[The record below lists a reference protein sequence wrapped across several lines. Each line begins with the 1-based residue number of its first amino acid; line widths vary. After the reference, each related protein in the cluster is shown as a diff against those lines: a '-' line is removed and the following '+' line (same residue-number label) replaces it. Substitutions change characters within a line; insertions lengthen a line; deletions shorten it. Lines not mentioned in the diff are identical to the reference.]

1 MTPKSLFDALENPEA
16 LEDAVTRRDALRD
29 SGLLGKGLAMAS
41 VPVVI
46 AAMATKAFG
55 QGAALPNKIINA
67 LNFALL
73 LEYLEDE
80 FYRLG
85 VAASGLIPASD
96 RAIFQQV
103 SLHETAH
110 VAYLKAAL
118 GSQAVIKPT
127 FDYTAGGMFNTFT
140 DYPTFL
146 IIAQGFED
154 TGVRAYKGQAG
165 NVAGNGDIL
174 TAALRIHSV
183 EARHASEIRR
193 LRGQKGWIPTND
205 PAAPGP
211 IKAVYV
217 GEDNVVHLGVNVSG
231 YEGVQAATEAF
242 DEPFLREEDVLAIAS
257 PFFKR

>member
-1 MTPKSLFDALENPEA
+1 MNPKSLFDALENPEA
-16 LEDAVTRRDALRD
+16 LEDAATRREAIRS
-29 SGLLGKGLAMAS
+29 SGLTGMGLAAAS
-41 VPVVI
+41 VPVLI

-55 QGAALPNKIINA
+55 QGALPNKIINA

-85 VAASGLIPASD
+85 VAAPGLIPASD

-103 SLHETAH
+103 SAHETAH

-127 FDYTAGGMFNTFT
+127 FDYTAGGMFKTFT

-165 NVAGNGDIL
+165 NLAGNGDIL

-193 LRGQKGWIPTND
+193 LRGQKGWIPFND
-205 PAAPGP
+205 PNAPAP
-211 IKAVYV
+211 IKAVYA
-217 GEDNVVHLGVNVSG
+217 GEENVMQLGVDVSG
-231 YEGVQAATEAF
+231 YEGAQAATEAF
-242 DEPFLREEDVLAIAS
+242 DEPLVREEDVLAIAA
-257 PFFKR
+257 PFFAK